1 MNNLWKHEHCL
12 EVQSTSPGR
21 VVSLNHSNIGVQEV
35 SSYLTNDPKYIVVTQ
50 NMLSWLSKVTTY

>member
-12 EVQSTSPGR
+12 EVQSTSPGC

-35 SSYLTNDPKYIVVTQ
+35 SSYLTNDPKYIVAQ
-50 NMLSWLSKVTTY
+50 